1 MKKIGLLLAALF
13 VVIGVLIDSNK
24 LLYPPLPIDS
34 LTPKEAIQKLN
45 ASPVDLVALSNDKKA
60 TWYLTAIS
68 ARGIQ
73 KVDEDIQQMMANEGW
88 AFLEK
93 EGSGLFFEKNGE
105 RSIVTT
111 EMWTKQYVLVQIQ
124 K

>member
-1 MKKIGLLLAALF
+1 MKSLGLLIAALLAVSAVF
-13 VVIGVLIDSNK
+13 IDSNK
-24 LLYPPLPIDS
+24 LFYPLLPIDS

-45 ASPVDLVALSNDKKA
+45 TSPFDVVALSNDRKA

>member
-1 MKKIGLLLAALF
+1 MKKIGLLIVALF
-13 VVIGVLIDSNK
+13 VVSGVFIVSNK

-45 ASPVDLVALSNDKKA
+45 ASPFDLVALSNDKQA
-60 TWYLTAIS
+60 TWYLATIS

>member
-13 VVIGVLIDSNK
+13 VVSGVLIDSNK

-45 ASPVDLVALSNDKKA
+45 ASPVDLVVLSNDKKA

>member
-1 MKKIGLLLAALF
+1 LKKIGLLLASLF
-13 VVIGVLIDSNK
+13 VVSGVLIDSNK

-45 ASPVDLVALSNDKKA
+45 ASPFDLVVLSNDKNT

>member
-1 MKKIGLLLAALF
+1 MKKIGLLIVALF
-13 VVIGVLIDSNK
+13 VVSWVFIDSHK
-24 LLYPPLPIDS
+24 LLYPPLPLDS

-45 ASPVDLVALSNDKKA
+45 ASSFDLVVLSNDKKA
-60 TWYLTAIS
+60 TWYLTALS

-73 KVDEDIQQMMANEGW
+73 KVDDDIQQMMANEGW

-93 EGSGLFFEKNGE
+93 EGSGLFFEKNDE

>member
-1 MKKIGLLLAALF
+1 MSFEKIGLLLAALF
-13 VVIGVLIDSNK
+13 VVSAVFIDRNK

-45 ASPVDLVALSNDKKA
+45 ASPVDLVVLSNDKKA

-93 EGSGLFFEKNGE
+93 EGSGLFFEKMGN
-105 RSIVTT
+105 VP
-111 EMWTKQYVLVQIQ
+111 L
-124 K
+124 

>member
-1 MKKIGLLLAALF
+1 MKKIGLLIVALF
-13 VVIGVLIDSNK
+13 VVSGVFIDSNK
-24 LLYPPLPIDS
+24 LLYPSLPIDS

-60 TWYLTAIS
+60 TWYLAAIS

>member
-1 MKKIGLLLAALF
+1 MKKIGLLLASLF
-13 VVIGVLIDSNK
+13 VVSGVLIDSNK

-45 ASPVDLVALSNDKKA
+45 ASPVDLVVLSNDKNT

>member
-1 MKKIGLLLAALF
+1 MKKIGLLIAALF
-13 VVIGVLIDSNK
+13 VVSAVFIDSNK

-45 ASPVDLVALSNDKKA
+45 ASSFDLVALSNDKKA
-60 TWYLTAIS
+60 TWYLT

-93 EGSGLFFEKNGE
+93 EGSGLFFEKNDE

>member
-13 VVIGVLIDSNK
+13 VVSGVLIDSNK

>member
-1 MKKIGLLLAALF
+1 MKSLGLLLAALF
-13 VVIGVLIDSNK
+13 LVSAVFIDSNK

-45 ASPVDLVALSNDKKA
+45 ASSFDLVALSNDKKA
-60 TWYLTAIS
+60 TWYLTVLS
-68 ARGIQ
+68 ARDIQ

-93 EGSGLFFEKNGE
+93 EGSGLFFEKNDE

>member
-1 MKKIGLLLAALF
+1 MKKIGLLIATLF
-13 VVIGVLIDSNK
+13 VVSGVFIDSNK

-45 ASPVDLVALSNDKKA
+45 ASPFDLVALSTDKKA
-60 TWYLTAIS
+60 TWYLAAIS

>member
-1 MKKIGLLLAALF
+1 MKKIGLLIVALF
-13 VVIGVLIDSNK
+13 VVSGVFIDSNK
-24 LLYPPLPIDS
+24 LLYPSLPIDS

-60 TWYLTAIS
+60 TWYLAAIS

-73 KVDEDIQQMMANEGW
+73 KVDEDIQQLMANEGW
-88 AFLEK
+88 VFLEK

>member
-1 MKKIGLLLAALF
+1 MKKIGLLIVALF
-13 VVIGVLIDSNK
+13 VVSGVFIDSNK
-24 LLYPPLPIDS
+24 LLYPSLPIDS

-45 ASPVDLVALSNDKKA
+45 ASPLDLVALSNDKKA
-60 TWYLTAIS
+60 TWYLAAIS

>member
-1 MKKIGLLLAALF
+1 MKKIGLLIVALF
-13 VVIGVLIDSNK
+13 VVSWVFIDSNK

-45 ASPVDLVALSNDKKA
+45 ASSFDLVVLSNDKKA
-60 TWYLTAIS
+60 TWYLTALS

-73 KVDEDIQQMMANEGW
+73 KVDDDIQQMMANEGW

-93 EGSGLFFEKNGE
+93 EGSGLFFEKNDE

>member
-13 VVIGVLIDSNK
+13 VVSGVLIDSNK

-34 LTPKEAIQKLN
+34 LTPKEAIHKLN

>member
-1 MKKIGLLLAALF
+1 MMKKIGLLVATLLAVSAIF
-13 VVIGVLIDSNK
+13 IYCNK
-24 LLYPPLPIDS
+24 LFYPPLPVDY
-34 LTPKEAIQKLN
+34 LTSKEAIQKLN
-45 ASPVDLVALSNDKKA
+45 TFPFDLVALFNDKNV
-60 TWYLTAIS
+60 TWYMS

-73 KVDEDIQQMMANEGW
+73 KLDEDIQQMMTNEGW

-124 K
+124 E

>member
-1 MKKIGLLLAALF
+1 LKKIGLLIVALF
-13 VVIGVLIDSNK
+13 VVSGVFIDSNK
-24 LLYPPLPIDS
+24 LLYPSLPIDS

>member
-1 MKKIGLLLAALF
+1 M
-13 VVIGVLIDSNK
+13 
-24 LLYPPLPIDS
+24 PIDS

-45 ASPVDLVALSNDKKA
+45 ASPVDLVALSNDKNT

>member
-45 ASPVDLVALSNDKKA
+45 ASPVDLVALSNDKNT

>member
-1 MKKIGLLLAALF
+1 MKKIGLLLVALF

-45 ASPVDLVALSNDKKA
+45 ASPVDLVALSNDKNT

>member
-13 VVIGVLIDSNK
+13 VVSGVLIDSNK

-45 ASPVDLVALSNDKKA
+45 ASPVDLVALSNDKNT

>member
-45 ASPVDLVALSNDKKA
+45 ASPVALVALSNDKNT

>member
-1 MKKIGLLLAALF
+1 MKKIGLLIVALF
-13 VVIGVLIDSNK
+13 VVSGVFIDSNK
-24 LLYPPLPIDS
+24 LLYPSLPIDS

>member
-1 MKKIGLLLAALF
+1 MKSLGLLLAALF
-13 VVIGVLIDSNK
+13 VVSAVFIDSNK

-45 ASPVDLVALSNDKKA
+45 ASSFDLVVLSNDKKA
-60 TWYLTAIS
+60 TWYLTALS

-93 EGSGLFFEKNGE
+93 EGSGLFFEKNDE

>member
-1 MKKIGLLLAALF
+1 MKKIGLLIVALF
-13 VVIGVLIDSNK
+13 VVSGVFIDSNK
-24 LLYPPLPIDS
+24 LLYPSLPIDS

-73 KVDEDIQQMMANEGW
+73 KVDEDIQQIMANEGW

>member
-1 MKKIGLLLAALF
+1 LKKIGLLLASLF
-13 VVIGVLIDSNK
+13 VVSGVLIDSNK

-45 ASPVDLVALSNDKKA
+45 ASPVDLVVLSNDKNT